1 MSQSAASRLEKR
13 GARTY
18 STDALAAAAAHLH
31 IPPALVGLSSGRPK
45 PQARDDDDMHRR
57 SLLGTTVA
65 AAAAPLL
72 AALPSPADAPSGR
85 AAALRLSTTAYRRL
99 DGSTPSQDLE
109 EAVQALVRLIQKS
122 ASTASSEHRMR
133 LASVGSEAAAS
144 PPG

>member
-1 MSQSAASRLEKR
+1 LPDPPPPLAIRRVRHAVRIADGLDDGQAALSRE
-13 GARTY
+13 
-18 STDALAAAAAHLH
+18 LAVL
-31 IPPALVGLSSGRPK
+31 
-45 PQARDDDDMHRR
+45 RR
-57 SLLGTTVA
+57 SFLGTTVA

-122 ASTASSEHRMR
+122 ARTASSEHRMR
-133 LASVGSEAAAS
+133 LASVGSEAASS